1 MPEKTPIP
9 RSRPKTTNKE
19 SQAQILDTIIDSP
32 SALAEYLGEL
42 KGYIPKGSKGKMSG
56 SNFDWTQEA
65 TSDEYKAWKEAQN
78 AVLEYYG
85 SAKNFAA
92 ELTREREFLND
103 PKVYASSDLNTPK
116 SRSPTPSEL
125 ATQSSGSNE
134 PDEPLPTTAGQS
146 AVPTA
151 GQSAVPTAEQ
161 VATPTAE
168 QSAVPTAEQ
177 DAAPERS
184 YSDPVDEAI
193 RDIPDDAAESVDYIR
208 ALSEAGVPEAQLA
221 DIREAAAAPYGGIT
235 GLLSA
240 ATEVAAASP
249 AEVAAT
255 PPTEASATSPNEA
268 LASGPPGAQPAGV
281 QDALPLGAVERATAP
296 SPQGSPDPSSLGESP
311 LVPPTNLVPGQT
323 QPGDDGL
330 FQFQLGAEAE
340 APTGATRYPSSIV
353 SGLELEKRAR
363 ETKAASE
370 ARAGSFWNG
379 DSWSRGF
386 NIETVGALIGR
397 AAESSRFKLDPSYAL
412 TAEEITARTKGLPD
426 RYGDFLTR
434 AVSKEHADYLEATAR
449 KMYADDNAL
458 NDMGVEGF
466 LIRLVTGTLDPVN
479 IPAAFIA
486 TPIGVGI
493 AAKTAAGRLMRV
505 GIFGGEAA
513 VVTAIFESALVAENP
528 ARENIEIAYAA
539 AFGFVLGGI
548 GGGLTRTPPP
558 VVSMRVHVD
567 EWLKGARQITED
579 AQNSIAEGIPVTN
592 ITEMKRVYEDA
603 IPITQAAEEA
613 LAAAQHPRFLTSAD
627 PSVEFSNSAV
637 MHEVFEQGQILTKQL
652 EDMSRVEI
660 PLSNIAQSREMMR
673 MAGRL
678 KAVLERGP
686 GPTSDINAMRSL
698 AYEGS
703 IITGRMEADAA
714 ARLGSTTKEISSL
727 REAMGEMAE
736 RVIKAERTADAM
748 LGMRARGGAIADAL
762 PPNMRGPSSN
772 IKEVQDTLF
781 AAREIGRRAEK
792 EAIGTPR
799 TALRRVRGLMAEAEL
814 ITRQA
819 EYRMAPYTSRSK
831 LYMSPEDI
839 RAGRSITEQAR
850 KDGTRNKFSNIDD
863 KPVAPKKP
871 PKVEYTEAAFTKDL
885 KDALRRMMDADEE
898 LALAMDIRA
907 AGSMQQGY
915 GRFLQKIIGSTIAR
929 LTRKKTLMDASET
942 AARIDP
948 PDGSVNAAKVL
959 RDKEYDELSTQEKRL
974 LASEGAPTVVMG
986 KVRFGIAAQLKKS
999 NHPTVRMLSELVEDV
1014 LGNADGSKS
1023 AHPVSVKATWD
1034 VRRAMSRIMAQVK
1047 VDYKDWSKAN
1057 GYGVARLWKIADFSE
1072 LVGKAVNQPRVDD
1085 LSSLSPSDAAIHRS
1099 ANEARDLLG
1108 DMVEWGA
1115 AKKIT
1120 GFENLKRNDTYL
1132 PRSARTDKAEKGF
1145 VTYGAGDMHR
1155 IVESALIKA
1164 SDGKMDASVASGLAR
1179 AWWKG
1184 QMSPL
1189 VTKQDLN
1196 KAITGD
1202 NMELLEDLLKKDGR
1216 MSDADAEGVIAK
1228 LRKTKAQEA
1237 IDDAK
1242 TPSAKRRMDMDVT
1255 HETKVMNKQTGQWD
1269 NVSVEDFLET
1279 DIQHVM
1285 ERYTREIFGQGHM
1298 QDLLK
1303 KFSYRDP
1310 EGVEVTPPW
1319 QRVMDD
1325 IVDTHREHG
1334 LTKVQADAQIKTLEL
1349 VRKTILGI
1357 PLEEASWINDFGR
1370 MLRDYQF
1377 IRVMSM
1383 VGAAQFPELANVLAM
1398 GGWRATLQHVPEM
1411 TKAFGRGSSGRLV
1424 DELSDELEMVI
1435 SGTGSDR
1442 LVRGFSNRLDD
1453 MGAIEARGFQ
1463 TADKLLRHGK
1473 GITSDI
1479 SAMSTTNM
1487 FLQRLTSRIISQ
1499 KFLNIAFGTQKMTA
1513 KKLATIGLDQ
1523 ADVDKI
1529 SGLIKKHAKWED
1541 GALGKKIRKFNIDD
1555 WNDPETEALFSIAV
1569 RRLATRIIQE
1579 NDIGGMHQW
1588 MTTPIGKI
1596 LGQFRAFQI
1605 NAYEKQLLYGLHM
1618 RDWETFN
1625 AWSIGL
1631 FIGGLK
1637 YAGIQHLRTVGMN
1650 DKDREEFLEK
1660 RMDPSAWAA
1669 GAFQALGAS
1678 SLIPTAV
1685 DTAMIPLGQEQ
1696 WFGYGRNTQM
1706 GSDIVSGNPTV
1717 DNVDKLFGGIGGI
1730 VGSLT
1735 HSDDDVTKGDVKRAT
1750 GAAPW
1755 QNYFAIQAIQNAL
1768 TQDLPER

>member
-1 MPEKTPIP
+1 
-9 RSRPKTTNKE
+9 
-19 SQAQILDTIIDSP
+19 
-32 SALAEYLGEL
+32 
-42 KGYIPKGSKGKMSG
+42 
-56 SNFDWTQEA
+56 
-65 TSDEYKAWKEAQN
+65 
-78 AVLEYYG
+78 
-85 SAKNFAA
+85 
-92 ELTREREFLND
+92 
-103 PKVYASSDLNTPK
+103 
-116 SRSPTPSEL
+116 
-125 ATQSSGSNE
+125 
-134 PDEPLPTTAGQS
+134 
-146 AVPTA
+146 
-151 GQSAVPTAEQ
+151 
-161 VATPTAE
+161 
-168 QSAVPTAEQ
+168 
-177 DAAPERS
+177 
-184 YSDPVDEAI
+184 
-193 RDIPDDAAESVDYIR
+193 
-208 ALSEAGVPEAQLA
+208 
-221 DIREAAAAPYGGIT
+221 
-235 GLLSA
+235 
-240 ATEVAAASP
+240 
-249 AEVAAT
+249 
-255 PPTEASATSPNEA
+255 
-268 LASGPPGAQPAGV
+268 
-281 QDALPLGAVERATAP
+281 
-296 SPQGSPDPSSLGESP
+296 
-311 LVPPTNLVPGQT
+311 
-323 QPGDDGL
+323 
-330 FQFQLGAEAE
+330 
-340 APTGATRYPSSIV
+340 
-353 SGLELEKRAR
+353 
-363 ETKAASE
+363 
-370 ARAGSFWNG
+370 
-379 DSWSRGF
+379 
-386 NIETVGALIGR
+386 
-397 AAESSRFKLDPSYAL
+397 
-412 TAEEITARTKGLPD
+412 
-426 RYGDFLTR
+426 
-434 AVSKEHADYLEATAR
+434 
-449 KMYADDNAL
+449 
-458 NDMGVEGF
+458 
-466 LIRLVTGTLDPVN
+466 
-479 IPAAFIA
+479 
-486 TPIGVGI
+486 
-493 AAKTAAGRLMRV
+493 
-505 GIFGGEAA
+505 
-513 VVTAIFESALVAENP
+513 
-528 ARENIEIAYAA
+528 
-539 AFGFVLGGI
+539 
-548 GGGLTRTPPP
+548 
-558 VVSMRVHVD
+558 
-567 EWLKGARQITED
+567 
-579 AQNSIAEGIPVTN
+579 
-592 ITEMKRVYEDA
+592 
-603 IPITQAAEEA
+603 
-613 LAAAQHPRFLTSAD
+613 
-627 PSVEFSNSAV
+627 
-637 MHEVFEQGQILTKQL
+637 
-652 EDMSRVEI
+652 
-660 PLSNIAQSREMMR
+660 
-673 MAGRL
+673 
-678 KAVLERGP
+678 
-686 GPTSDINAMRSL
+686 
-698 AYEGS
+698 
-703 IITGRMEADAA
+703 
-714 ARLGSTTKEISSL
+714 
-727 REAMGEMAE
+727 
-736 RVIKAERTADAM
+736 
-748 LGMRARGGAIADAL
+748 
-762 PPNMRGPSSN
+762 
-772 IKEVQDTLF
+772 
-781 AAREIGRRAEK
+781 
-792 EAIGTPR
+792 
-799 TALRRVRGLMAEAEL
+799 
-814 ITRQA
+814 
-819 EYRMAPYTSRSK
+819 
-831 LYMSPEDI
+831 
-839 RAGRSITEQAR
+839 
-850 KDGTRNKFSNIDD
+850 
-863 KPVAPKKP
+863 
-871 PKVEYTEAAFTKDL
+871 
-885 KDALRRMMDADEE
+885 
-898 LALAMDIRA
+898 
-907 AGSMQQGY
+907 
-915 GRFLQKIIGSTIAR
+915 
-929 LTRKKTLMDASET
+929 
-942 AARIDP
+942 
-948 PDGSVNAAKVL
+948 
-959 RDKEYDELSTQEKRL
+959 
-974 LASEGAPTVVMG
+974 
-986 KVRFGIAAQLKKS
+986 
-999 NHPTVRMLSELVEDV
+999 
-1014 LGNADGSKS
+1014 
-1023 AHPVSVKATWD
+1023 
-1034 VRRAMSRIMAQVK
+1034 MSRIMAQVK

>member
-1 MPEKTPIP
+1 M
-9 RSRPKTTNKE
+9 
-19 SQAQILDTIIDSP
+19 
-32 SALAEYLGEL
+32 
-42 KGYIPKGSKGKMSG
+42 
-56 SNFDWTQEA
+56 
-65 TSDEYKAWKEAQN
+65 
-78 AVLEYYG
+78 
-85 SAKNFAA
+85 
-92 ELTREREFLND
+92 TREREFLND

-161 VATPTAE
+161 VATPTAEQSAVPTAE